1 MKLSILIPAYNEE
14 KSIQELIA
22 AVKKVNL
29 GDIEKEI
36 IVIDD
41 GSKDKTREIVKEI
54 VRETENITLI
64 EHKHNLGKGGAIKTG
79 ISQAT
84 GDIIII
90 QDADLEYNPE
100 EINFIIKPIAE
111 KKALVVYGSRFLSR
125 TQLNKNRLFMKH
137 HKSYLFA
144 YLGGRMITKITN
156 LLFLSHLTDEPTCYK
171 CFRDDVIQKIKINAN
186 GFEWEPEVTA
196 KILKKRIKIVEVPIS
211 YNPRTIEEG
220 KKINWKDGFK
230 AIWTLIKYRVV
241 N

>member
-1 MKLSILIPAYNEE
+1 MKLSILIAAYNEE
-14 KSIQELIA
+14 KSIQELITT
-22 AVKKVNL
+22 VKKVNL
-29 GDIEKEI
+29 GNIEKEI

-41 GSKDKTREIVKEI
+41 GSKDKTREL
-54 VRETENITLI
+54 VRVIDGIILI
-64 EHKHNLGKGGAIKTG
+64 EHKHNRGKGGAIKTG
-79 ISQAT
+79 IKSAT

-90 QDADLEYNPE
+90 QDADLEYNPQ
-100 EINFIIKPIAE
+100 EIGDVIQPIVE

-125 TQLNKNRLFMKH
+125 AQLNKNKLFMKH

-144 YLGGRMITKITN
+144 YFGGRMITKITN
-156 LLFLSHLTDEPTCYK
+156 FLFLSNLTDEPTCYK
-171 CFRDDVIQKIKINAN
+171 CFRAGVIKRVKINTD

-196 KILKKRIKIVEVPIS
+196 KILKRRIKIVEVPIS

-230 AIWTLIKYRVV
+230 AIWTLVKYRFV

>member
-29 GDIEKEI
+29 DNIEKEI

-41 GSKDKTREIVKEI
+41 GSKDKTREL
-54 VRETENITLI
+54 VRNIEGITLI

-79 ISQAT
+79 IKSAT
-84 GDIIII
+84 GDIIIV

-100 EINFIIKPIAE
+100 EIGLIIKPIVE
-111 KKALVVYGSRFLSR
+111 KNALVVYGSRFLSR
-125 TQLNKNRLFMKH
+125 VQLNRNKLFMKH

-171 CFRDDVIQKIKINAN
+171 CFRADVIKNIKINTN

-230 AIWTLIKYRVV
+230 AIWTLFKYRFVD
-241 N
+241 